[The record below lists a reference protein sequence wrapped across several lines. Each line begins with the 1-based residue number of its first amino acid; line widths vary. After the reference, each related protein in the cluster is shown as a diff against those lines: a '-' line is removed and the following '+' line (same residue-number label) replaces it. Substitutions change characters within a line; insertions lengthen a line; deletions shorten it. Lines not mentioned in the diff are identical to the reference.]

1 MQSANLIRSNMTAL
15 IFSAVIFVFSSC
27 GIYSHSGASIP
38 PDAKTFYVEYLP
50 NQASI
55 VMPTL
60 SQTLTEKL
68 KQKFTTETPLKLG
81 GKDADLYFNGKI
93 TEYKII
99 PAAVQGDQQNA
110 VNRLSITIEISFEN
124 RKDETKNFTQTF
136 TNTADYPASQNLN
149 DREKDLVENIST
161 MLVSEVFNKAFI
173 NW

>member
-1 MQSANLIRSNMTAL
+1 MMKCLNKNLILWAL
-15 IFSAVIFVFSSC
+15 PLCLLFNSC

-38 PDAKTFYVEYLP
+38 PDAKTFYVDYIN

-68 KQKFTTETPLKLG
+68 KQKFITETPLKLG
-81 GKDADLYFNGKI
+81 GKDADLFFSGKI
-93 TEYKII
+93 TDYKVV

-110 VNRLSITIEISFEN
+110 VNRLNITIEITFEN

-136 TNTADYPASQNLN
+136 TNAADYPASQNLN
-149 DREKDLVENIST
+149 DKEKDLIETIGN